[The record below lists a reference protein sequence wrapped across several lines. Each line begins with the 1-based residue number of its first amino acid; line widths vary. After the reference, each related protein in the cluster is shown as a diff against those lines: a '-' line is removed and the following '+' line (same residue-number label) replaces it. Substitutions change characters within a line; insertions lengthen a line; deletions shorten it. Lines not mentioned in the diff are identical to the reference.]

1 MQLKITRQKNI
12 TYKLC
17 DITRDMTVGN
27 FDSIIWNRGPELF
40 SRPVCES
47 IISGIKLRLNGHG
60 ILAGSTV
67 ISPMAAW
74 LDSPSGIETILS
86 RYFGHVKVMESSCS
100 PETFYFFASEKEIDL
115 I

>member
-1 MQLKITRQKNI
+1 MILILPAIRHAAKNNQAKNI

-40 SRPVCES
+40 SCPVCES

-67 ISPMAAW
+67 ISP
-74 LDSPSGIETILS
+74 LPV
-86 RYFGHVKVMESSCS
+86 FGLTAPLV
-100 PETFYFFASEKEIDL
+100 
-115 I
+115 